1 MASTSS
7 SDDGHFVILVC
18 SNPGED
24 QLETESSHGELLL
37 STDDLR
43 SWEPS
48 ALLHHR
54 TVRIKADRRRLIEES
69 SYFDGLL
76 GGSFSES
83 RQGHISIEWSLESF
97 IGALKYVFG
106 CPLDISAK
114 TLLPL
119 LEGSLYFGIWALLA
133 KCENWCSEVA
143 SSKETGLHQMQ
154 LDDLI
159 RIWKFCSQHALH
171 FLGEIFSSCLA
182 RNFMYAAS
190 SQYFVDIP
198 YTMLVSCLEHP
209 QLTLDSE
216 MHLAE
221 ALLVWI
227 DYNLRQVE
235 HAGGYEYEVTDVLK
249 HIRVSLL
256 PLSFAAGKR
265 RSGYFSD
272 LADKCIQSI
281 RSLKNPSV
289 VLKDLLRNGDSSHLR
304 LRLTEYTEMV
314 DLSGCP
320 QMTSTILLLS
330 MLPYSYSMDPLLR
343 NSLRESLLKL
353 EGVDKDRSLVSQQV
367 LPVLCFEAVQKVDIS
382 KCLGLNIIA
391 AMECFSKSF
400 PSLRVLKA
408 AYLSNLKASDLLQ
421 LLKKCPLLSEV
432 DLTHDINPIPL
443 AQVSDTCPSSAIN
456 PTPLNNISNFRYGYL
471 DMTSL
476 NHSRFLASTIA
487 RLTLEGR
494 SDVCDSDLLYI
505 ATNCVSLCYL
515 NLKGC
520 TSVTDTAISD
530 LLLRSL
536 NLHSLIVSDTSF
548 GNKSV
553 VTLCSGGREMAGTL
567 PYPPSGKENSDLLA
581 HQLQIFH
588 MGGCKGVDPTFLLQ
602 LVSCIKSVKSLCLR
616 DTQLDDHALSG
627 FPGSSLDLLDV
638 SNTMIS
644 QSHLVCVIRKNPGL
658 KILKARGC
666 KNIVQA
672 DGNCER
678 KLVPPSL
685 HCGEMYFGLG
695 NSCKLKE
702 LSLGWG
708 FSSSALV
715 ALKPAITAL
724 SSLTVGLGGSLG
736 EDALRL
742 LPTIC
747 PMLESLTLYFQVL
760 SDGIMSDIR
769 TSLRHLK
776 VLELCYCLG
785 DISILSFKFL
795 MPQLRKLRLQR
806 VAAWMT
812 HDDLLVLAQN
822 CPNLTEL
829 CLVGCKRLSSD
840 FFLFLLYE
848 ENHSE
853 GHQGVADRFIQSC
866 ISTVDML
873 YALQAIALCFH
884 SCICYYKSLIY
895 LHLEDC
901 GEVTGHGVS
910 SLFDC
915 VALEVFFLRHNG
927 PGIQKSFIL
936 DAVSEL
942 PMLRQLSLDTCDA
955 REGSFDIPKCE
966 ERHSIS
972 AIKISRCKLQI
983 RSLDIQFVKPRR
995 RPVHWDTLLL
1005 LRNCRDLTRT
1015 VVKERL

>member
-54 TVRIKADRRRLIEES
+54 TVRIKADRRRQVLKCRHWLIEES

-119 LEGSLYFGIWALLA
+119 LEVGALSFEEAIVLVGSLYFGIWALLA

-829 CLVGCKRLSSD
+829 CLVGCKRLSSVCS
-840 FFLFLLYE
+840 Y
-848 ENHSE
+848 
-853 GHQGVADRFIQSC
+853 VADASI
-866 ISTVDML
+866 L
-873 YALQAIALCFH
+873 YLDLLQ
-884 SCICYYKSLIY
+884 
-895 LHLEDC
+895 DC

>member
-1 MASTSS
+1 
-7 SDDGHFVILVC
+7 
-18 SNPGED
+18 
-24 QLETESSHGELLL
+24 
-37 STDDLR
+37 
-43 SWEPS
+43 
-48 ALLHHR
+48 
-54 TVRIKADRRRLIEES
+54 
-69 SYFDGLL
+69 
-76 GGSFSES
+76 
-83 RQGHISIEWSLESF
+83 
-97 IGALKYVFG
+97 
-106 CPLDISAK
+106 
-114 TLLPL
+114 
-119 LEGSLYFGIWALLA
+119 
-133 KCENWCSEVA
+133 
-143 SSKETGLHQMQ
+143 
-154 LDDLI
+154 
-159 RIWKFCSQHALH
+159 
-171 FLGEIFSSCLA
+171 
-182 RNFMYAAS
+182 
-190 SQYFVDIP
+190 
-198 YTMLVSCLEHP
+198 
-209 QLTLDSE
+209 
-216 MHLAE
+216 
-221 ALLVWI
+221 
-227 DYNLRQVE
+227 
-235 HAGGYEYEVTDVLK
+235 
-249 HIRVSLL
+249 
-256 PLSFAAGKR
+256 
-265 RSGYFSD
+265 
-272 LADKCIQSI
+272 
-281 RSLKNPSV
+281 
-289 VLKDLLRNGDSSHLR
+289 
-304 LRLTEYTEMV
+304 
-314 DLSGCP
+314 
-320 QMTSTILLLS
+320 
-330 MLPYSYSMDPLLR
+330 
-343 NSLRESLLKL
+343 
-353 EGVDKDRSLVSQQV
+353 
-367 LPVLCFEAVQKVDIS
+367 
-382 KCLGLNIIA
+382 
-391 AMECFSKSF
+391 
-400 PSLRVLKA
+400 
-408 AYLSNLKASDLLQ
+408 
-421 LLKKCPLLSEV
+421 
-432 DLTHDINPIPL
+432 
-443 AQVSDTCPSSAIN
+443 
-456 PTPLNNISNFRYGYL
+456 
-471 DMTSL
+471 
-476 NHSRFLASTIA
+476 
-487 RLTLEGR
+487 
-494 SDVCDSDLLYI
+494 
-505 ATNCVSLCYL
+505 
-515 NLKGC
+515 
-520 TSVTDTAISD
+520 
-530 LLLRSL
+530 
-536 NLHSLIVSDTSF
+536 
-548 GNKSV
+548 
-553 VTLCSGGREMAGTL
+553 MAGTL

-840 FFLFLLYE
+840 A
-848 ENHSE
+848 
-853 GHQGVADRFIQSC
+853 QKI
-866 ISTVDML
+866 IS
-873 YALQAIALCFH
+873 H
-884 SCICYYKSLIY
+884 EWPGLIY